1 LSGGLDP
8 AESNDRN
15 GASFHLEARVGGIV
29 AAMPRGYDDRRDRN
43 QERRTIAIMLP
54 KSSARVAEVIK
65 LANAIAR
72 EYEQE
77 YVGTEHV
84 LLAIQREGHGIG
96 AAVLSRNNIHAE
108 NLRREVERL
117 VKKRLEETWVF
128 GRLPGTPHFRNVMAL
143 AIQQCQQLESKEVC
157 TEHLLLA
164 LLQEKGSVAYKAL
177 QNLGL
182 IYEQARTDV
191 LDLSSSS

>member
-1 LSGGLDP
+1 
-8 AESNDRN
+8 
-15 GASFHLEARVGGIV
+15 
-29 AAMPRGYDDRRDRN
+29 
-43 QERRTIAIMLP
+43 MLP
-54 KSSARVAEVIK
+54 KSSTRVSEVIK

-84 LLAIQREGHGIG
+84 LLAIQREGGGIG
-96 AAVLSRNNIHAE
+96 AAVLAKRGINAE
-108 NLRREVERL
+108 KLRPEIDRL

-143 AIQQCQQLESKEVC
+143 AIQQCQQLEAKEVC

-177 QNLGL
+177 KNLGL
-182 IYEQARTDV
+182 TYEQARADV
-191 LDLSSSS
+191 LERASGK